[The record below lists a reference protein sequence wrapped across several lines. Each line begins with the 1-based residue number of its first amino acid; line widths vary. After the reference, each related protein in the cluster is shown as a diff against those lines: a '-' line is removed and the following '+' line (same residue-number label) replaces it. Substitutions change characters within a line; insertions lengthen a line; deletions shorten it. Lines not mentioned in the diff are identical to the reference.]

1 MSDYPMLISNKLHS
15 FRNFVY
21 TKVLIFL
28 VITTNHH
35 QNVSHRCQQHQSCN
49 FHRLYPLWYRDISCR
64 TPARSQGKSRLSIL
78 QL

>member
-1 MSDYPMLISNKLHS
+1 M
-15 FRNFVY
+15 
-21 TKVLIFL
+21 VLKFL